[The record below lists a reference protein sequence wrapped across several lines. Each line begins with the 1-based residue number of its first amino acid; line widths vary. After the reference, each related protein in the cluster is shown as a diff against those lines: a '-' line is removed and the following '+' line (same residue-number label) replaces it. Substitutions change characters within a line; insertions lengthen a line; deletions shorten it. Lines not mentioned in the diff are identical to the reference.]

1 MSQELHNTC
10 DIKYLEEAMHM
21 GLKDTASYCLV
32 SINGETPKFQ
42 YDLTYKLKNDEY
54 YEWDELIYSF
64 YDGEPELKTPMVTDK
79 VKVFRKNVQPA
90 FVDTMHMVSFIV
102 DTVEVV
108 SIISKMDEP
117 QQIELKLTSKKRSK

>member
-1 MSQELHNTC
+1 MSSKN
-10 DIKYLEEAMHM
+10 
-21 GLKDTASYCLV
+21 TASYYLV
-32 SINGETPKFQ
+32 SINGEVPKFQ
-42 YDLTYKLKNDEY
+42 YDLNYKLKSEDGL
-54 YEWDELIYSF
+54 EWQELSYSV
-64 YDGEPELKTPMVTDK
+64 YDNEPELKTPMVTDE

-90 FVDTMHMVSFIV
+90 FIDTMHMISFIV